1 MARTRGLKRG
11 VSMKAE
17 SQIQNTEW
25 RIFFSFPI
33 VMVRLYLILQKLLR
47 AKSFYTQ

>member
-17 SQIQNTEW
+17 SQIQNTEYRW
-25 RIFFSFPI
+25 ID
-33 VMVRLYLILQKLLR
+33 V
-47 AKSFYTQ
+47 